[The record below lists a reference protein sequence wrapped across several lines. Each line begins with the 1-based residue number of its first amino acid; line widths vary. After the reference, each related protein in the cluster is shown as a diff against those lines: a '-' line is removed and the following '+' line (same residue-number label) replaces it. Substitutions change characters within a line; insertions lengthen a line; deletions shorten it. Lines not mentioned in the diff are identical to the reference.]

1 MIVGDSQGFMTT
13 KRAHV
18 IVTGNEK
25 GGSGKSTTAMHLVV
39 GLLRDGHGVGSIDL
53 DARQGTLSTYL
64 ANRQQFIND
73 KGTVLPMP
81 DSRVIAHSTDI
92 NRDAAEADDERL
104 LSETIEEL
112 SLENDVIVIDTPGA
126 DSILTRLGHSFADT
140 LITPLNDSFIDL
152 DVLAQVDP
160 LTLQI
165 KNPSH
170 YSEMV
175 WQQKM
180 RKARRGGRA
189 MDWIVMR
196 NRLSH
201 LDARNKREIER
212 LLGDLSERVGFR
224 QIAGFGERVIYR
236 ELFLAGLTMMDIIDV
251 LGPENLTMSHIS
263 ARQEVRAL
271 IDAIGFG

>member
-1 MIVGDSQGFMTT
+1 MGTNNT
-13 KRAHV
+13 HV

-25 GGSGKSTTAMHLVV
+25 GGSGKSTTAMHLLI
-39 GLLRDGHGVGSIDL
+39 GLLRDGFRVASIDL

-64 ANRQQFIND
+64 ANRQRFIDDREN
-73 KGTVLPMP
+73 KLPMP
-81 DSRVIAHSTDI
+81 KVRIIEHSAEL
-92 NRDAAEADDERL
+92 NRDAAEAEDERRL
-104 LSETIEEL
+104 ADSIEEL
-112 SLENDVIVIDTPGA
+112 SLENDVIIIDTPGA

-140 LITPLNDSFIDL
+140 LITPMNDSFIDL
-152 DVLAQVDP
+152 DVLATVDP
-160 LTLQI
+160 ATLKI

-180 RKARRGGRA
+180 RRARRDGGSI
-189 MDWIVMR
+189 DWIVMR

-201 LDARNKREIER
+201 LDARNKREVER
-212 LLGDLSERVGFR
+212 LLGDLSGRVGFR
-224 QIAGFGERVIYR
+224 QVPGFGERVIYR

-251 LGPENLTMSHIS
+251 LGPDNLTMSHIS

-271 IDAIGFG
+271 IDAIGLV

>member
-1 MIVGDSQGFMTT
+1 MTT

-39 GLLRDGHGVGSIDL
+39 GLLRDGLRVACIDL
-53 DARQGTLSTYL
+53 DARQGTLATYL
-64 ANRQQFIND
+64 ANRQRYMDD
-73 KGTVLPMP
+73 KGIDLPVP
-81 DSRVIAHSTDI
+81 QVRVIKHSEEQ
-92 NRDAAEADDERL
+92 NRDAGEAEDKRRL
-104 LSETIEEL
+104 EETIREL
-112 SLENDVIVIDTPGA
+112 SLSHDAIVIDTPGA
-126 DSILTRLGHSFADT
+126 DSPLTRLGHSFADT

-152 DVLAQVDP
+152 DVLARVDP
-160 LTLQI
+160 VTLKIQS
-165 KNPSH
+165 PSH

-180 RKARRGGRA
+180 RRA
-189 MDWIVMR
+189 KRDGCSIDWIVMR

-212 LLGDLSERVGFR
+212 LLGELSERVGFR
-224 QIAGFGERVIYR
+224 QVAGFGERVIYR

-251 LGPENLTMSHIS
+251 LGPESLTMSHIS
-263 ARQEVRAL
+263 ARQEVRSL
-271 IDAIGFG
+271 IDAIGLN